1 MFVLHIIEGNFHM
14 HAEDTDYVIIA
25 EVTIYIMTTFHR
37 CTSSHVMYITLYIVH
52 CMLNHPH

>member
-1 MFVLHIIEGNFHM
+1 M